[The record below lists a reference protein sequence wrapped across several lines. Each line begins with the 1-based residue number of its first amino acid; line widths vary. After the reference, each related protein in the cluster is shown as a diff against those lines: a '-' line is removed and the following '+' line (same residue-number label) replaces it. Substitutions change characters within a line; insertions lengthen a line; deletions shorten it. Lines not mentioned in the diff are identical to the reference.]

1 MTTKTPPVATEL
13 EVPSTVHWHKSKFL
27 VEGRQIVPYAF
38 AKKHRCIPFFENEE
52 KIQVAVQDLFC
63 FEALEDLRFKTKKW
77 IEPFQKSLEEIEQ
90 AIELCYHKNSLVSSE
105 KPLKI
110 EQEVAVEHYDLL
122 EERLEN
128 GVIHL
133 CDRILLEAIGQ
144 KASDIH
150 FEPQENF
157 LLIRYRIDGVLHE
170 KKMVP
175 RAQQNE
181 LITRLKVL
189 AKLDIAESRL
199 PQDGR
204 MKLALG
210 ERQIDFRVS
219 TVPVVFGERVVLRI
233 LDKKNIHLGLDAIGL
248 ETEVLDK
255 FRNLL
260 TKTQGILL
268 VTGPTGS
275 GKTTTLY
282 SALKELDSSQIN
294 IMTIEDPVEY
304 KLPRMAQIGV
314 NSKINLSFSTG
325 LRHILRQ
332 DPDVIMVGE
341 IRDKETAEIA
351 IQASL
356 TGHLVL
362 STLHTNDAMSAPTRL
377 IDMGI
382 EPFLISSSL
391 IGVLAQRLVR
401 LICPSC
407 KERYLPS
414 DEEIKDLGFIGEK
427 PFLYRAQ
434 GCPNCFELGYKGR
447 MGIYEL
453 LVMTPSMRSLY
464 HEEQDPVKRAA
475 YAKKQGFISL
485 REQGIRL
492 VLSGITTVEEIVRV
506 TGKGVI

>member
-1 MTTKTPPVATEL
+1 
-13 EVPSTVHWHKSKFL
+13 
-27 VEGRQIVPYAF
+27 
-38 AKKHRCIPFFENEE
+38 
-52 KIQVAVQDLFC
+52 
-63 FEALEDLRFKTKKW
+63 
-77 IEPFQKSLEEIEQ
+77 
-90 AIELCYHKNSLVSSE
+90 
-105 KPLKI
+105 
-110 EQEVAVEHYDLL
+110 
-122 EERLEN
+122 
-128 GVIHL
+128 
-133 CDRILLEAIGQ
+133 
-144 KASDIH
+144 
-150 FEPQENF
+150 
-157 LLIRYRIDGVLHE
+157 
-170 KKMVP
+170 
-175 RAQQNE
+175 
-181 LITRLKVL
+181 

-248 ETEVLDK
+248 EKELLEKLKT
-255 FRNLL
+255 LL

-304 KLPRMAQIGV
+304 KLPHMAQIGV
-314 NSKINLSFSTG
+314 NSKIHLTFSTG

-362 STLHTNDAMSAPTRL
+362 STLHTNDALSAPTRL

-401 LICPSC
+401 VICHSC
-407 KERYLPS
+407 KERYSPS
-414 DEEIKDLGFIGEK
+414 DEECKDLGLEGDR
-427 PFLYRAQ
+427 PSLYRAR
-434 GCPNCFELGYKGR
+434 GCPQCFELGYKGR

-453 LVMTPSMRSLY
+453 LVMTPSMRSVY

-475 YAKKQGFISL
+475 FAKNQGFISL

-492 VLSGITTVEEIVRV
+492 VLNGITTVEEIVRV
-506 TGKGVI
+506 TGKGAV

>member
-1 MTTKTPPVATEL
+1 MTTKIPPAVTEL
-13 EVPSTVHWHKSKFL
+13 DLPQSLHWHKSQVL
-27 VEGRQIVPYAF
+27 LEGRQIVPYSF
-38 AKKHRCIPFFENEE
+38 AKKHRLIPFFENEE
-52 KIQVAVQDLFC
+52 KIEVAVLDLFC
-63 FEALEDLRFKTKKW
+63 FEALDDLRFKTKKR
-77 IEPFQKSLEEIEQ
+77 IEPHVKSLEEIEQ
-90 AIELCYHKNSLVSSE
+90 AIEICYHRTSQ
-105 KPLKI
+105 KPQEEPQKQ
-110 EQEVAVEHYDLL
+110 EQEASHEHYDLL
-122 EERLEN
+122 EQRQQS
-128 GVIHL
+128 GVIQI
-133 CDRILLEAIGQ
+133 CDRLLLDAITQ

-157 LLIRYRIDGVLHE
+157 LQVRFRIDGVLHE
-170 KKMVP
+170 KKMVS
-175 RAQQNE
+175 RSQQNE
-181 LITRLKVL
+181 LVTRLKVL

-204 MKLALG
+204 MKLSVG

-233 LDKKNIHLGLDAIGL
+233 LDKKNIYLGLDAIGL
-248 ETEVLDK
+248 GKDLLEKL
-255 FRNLL
+255 RNLL

-282 SALKELDSSQIN
+282 SALKELDSSSIN

-304 KLPRMAQIGV
+304 KLAHMAQIGV
-314 NSKINLSFSTG
+314 NPKIQLSFSTG

-362 STLHTNDAMSAPTRL
+362 STLHTNDALSAPTRL

-401 LICPSC
+401 VICPCC

-414 DEEIKDLGFIGEK
+414 DEECRDLGLESEK
-427 PFLYRAQ
+427 PTLYRAK
-434 GCPNCFELGYKGR
+434 GCPNCFDLGYKGR
-447 MGIYEL
+447 IGIYEL

-464 HEEQDPVKRAA
+464 HEEQDPVKRAIH
-475 YAKKQGFISL
+475 AKKNGFLSL

-492 VLSGITTVEEIVRV
+492 VLDGTTTVEEIVRV
-506 TGKGVI
+506 TGKGAV

>member
-1 MTTKTPPVATEL
+1 MTTKTPLAATEL
-13 EVPSTVHWHKSKFL
+13 ELEKNTHWLQSRFL
-27 VEGRQIVPYAF
+27 IEGTQIVPYAF
-38 AKKHRCIPFFENEE
+38 AKKHRCIPFFENGE
-52 KIQVAVQDLFC
+52 KIEVAVHDPFC
-63 FEALEDLRFKTKKW
+63 FEALEDLRFKTKKR
-77 IEPFQKSLEEIEQ
+77 IVPVQKSLEEIEQ
-90 AIELCYHKNSLVSSE
+90 AIELCYHKNSPRMLDS
-105 KPLKI
+105 PQAQ
-110 EQEVAVEHYDLL
+110 QEISVEHYDLL

-133 CDRILLEAIGQ
+133 CDRILLEAISQ

-157 LLIRYRIDGVLHE
+157 LLVRYRIDGVLHE
-170 KKMVP
+170 KKTVV
-175 RAQQNE
+175 RSQQNE

-248 ETEVLDK
+248 EKGLLEKLKT
-255 FRNLL
+255 LL

-304 KLPRMAQIGV
+304 KLPHMAQIGV
-314 NSKINLSFSTG
+314 NSKIHLTFSTG

-362 STLHTNDAMSAPTRL
+362 STLHTNDALSAPTRL

-401 LICPSC
+401 VICHSC
-407 KERYLPS
+407 KERYSPS
-414 DEEIKDLGFIGEK
+414 DEECKDLGLEGDR
-427 PFLYRAQ
+427 PSLYRAR
-434 GCPNCFELGYKGR
+434 GCPQCFELGYKGR

-453 LVMTPSMRSLY
+453 LVMTPSMRSVY

-475 YAKKQGFISL
+475 FAKNQGFISL

-492 VLSGITTVEEIVRV
+492 VLNGITTVEEIVRV
-506 TGKGVI
+506 TGKGAV